1 MSLSRDSVSPFAR
14 ARGDASGGEGVRA
27 THIDHIVIS
36 SNDSAAT
43 ARVFADNLGLEIK
56 RTMSRPGTRAHLE
69 FAKLQEVVLEFAGP
83 GDVKPYDE
91 VKARIW
97 GLVLAVEDVDE
108 AVQSLRKRGHD
119 VTDPTPAVQPGAKI
133 ATVKNGT
140 SGVPF
145 AIIQYNAINV
155 EPEA

>member
-1 MSLSRDSVSPFAR
+1 VE
-14 ARGDASGGEGVRA
+14 RGPGGEGIGA

-43 ARVFADNLGLEIK
+43 AQLFADNLGIEIR

-83 GDVKPYDE
+83 GEVQPYDE
-91 VKARIW
+91 VKARLW
-97 GLVLAVEDVDE
+97 GIVFAVEEIDA
-108 AVQSLRKRGHD
+108 AVAHLRALGHT
-119 VTDPTPAVQPGAKI
+119 VTDPGPAVQPGAKI
-133 ATVKNGT
+133 ATVKDGT

-145 AIIQYNAINV
+145 ALIQYNAIPTTKIS
-155 EPEA
+155 EPGA